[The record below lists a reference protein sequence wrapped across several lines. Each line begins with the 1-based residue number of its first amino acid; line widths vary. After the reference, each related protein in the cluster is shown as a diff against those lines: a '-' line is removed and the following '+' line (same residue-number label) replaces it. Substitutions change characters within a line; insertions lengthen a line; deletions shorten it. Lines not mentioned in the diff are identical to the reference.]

1 MQLSTENK
9 FTSAK
14 QFTSY
19 ITKTFKDYGFKRF
32 EKVSGEN
39 SAMEYHKE
47 KTFVVGTSYIVVGGI
62 QDINEAKE
70 IKKSFESFFKIIFG
84 DKRNCVS
91 KEIRKTY
98 TKNGQTYMDQHKH
111 LLSEED
117 LQTVRY
123 DVVIYKEWSRHKF

>member
-1 MQLSTENK
+1 MKYLKLYENYKLLDEIQDQVQLLIEKKLTMQLSTENK

-19 ITKTFKDYGFKRF
+19 ITKTLKDYGFKRY
-32 EKVSGEN
+32 EKVTGEN

-47 KTFVVGTSYIVVGGI
+47 KTFVVGTSYIVVDGI

-70 IKKSFESFFKIIFG
+70 IKKSFESFFKSIFG

-98 TKNGQTYMDQHKH
+98 TKKT
-111 LLSEED
+111 L
-117 LQTVRY
+117 
-123 DVVIYKEWSRHKF
+123 IIC